1 MEMAKN
7 KKLNLLNHLWVVVL
21 ISAAFHSLIL
31 FYPLIKPI
39 QLISSIQSTDQ
50 VIQAFLQSTV
60 KQNEKPVKKIVKRP
74 KKKKLPIKKVE
85 AKKQKEAEK
94 PIKEQEV
101 IAESSAASNQQIQS
115 VSKKFE
121 SVISQ
126 FVQPQYPRIAIARG
140 LTGVVVL
147 RLKIK
152 GNGSLEEVAIL
163 KSSGHSS
170 LDDSALAAAKLWKFK
185 SFSEQESTIF
195 TTDKTVVYQI
205 NQ

>member
-7 KKLNLLNHLWVVVL
+7 KKINLMNHLWVVVM

-50 VIQAFLQSTV
+50 VIQAFLQNTV
-60 KQNEKPVKKIVKRP
+60 KQKLKPVKKIVKKP
-74 KKKKLPIKKVE
+74 KKKILPIKKVE
-85 AKKQKEAEK
+85 AKKQKEVEK

-101 IAESSAASNQQIQS
+101 AAENSKASNQQIQS

-140 LTGVVVL
+140 LTGIVVL

-152 GNGSLEEVAIL
+152 GDGILEDVAIL

-185 SFSEQESTIF
+185 SFSEQSGTVF